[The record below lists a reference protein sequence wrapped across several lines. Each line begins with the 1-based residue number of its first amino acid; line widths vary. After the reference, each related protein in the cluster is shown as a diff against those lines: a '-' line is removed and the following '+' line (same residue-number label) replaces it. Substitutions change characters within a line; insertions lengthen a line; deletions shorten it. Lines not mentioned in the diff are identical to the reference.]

1 MRCFLFAIFLVVA
14 CATGVAADSFEDA
27 ASVYDSGEYTRAV
40 HLFRPLAEKGNVKAQ
55 LQLGIMYDMGL
66 GVSQDYQEALK
77 WYRKA
82 AKQGLPQAQFNLG
95 VMYAMGQGVPPDSIR
110 AHMWYNVAATTPSGD
125 HGKVARAHRDTV
137 ALQMTA
143 VQIKKA
149 QEMAR
154 HCQDTQFKEC
164 D

>member
-1 MRCFLFAIFLVVA
+1 
-14 CATGVAADSFEDA
+14 
-27 ASVYDSGEYTRAV
+27 
-40 HLFRPLAEKGNVKAQ
+40 
-55 LQLGIMYDMGL
+55 
-66 GVSQDYQEALK
+66 
-77 WYRKA
+77 
-82 AKQGLPQAQFNLG
+82 
-95 VMYAMGQGVPPDSIR
+95 
-110 AHMWYNVAATTPSGD
+110 
-125 HGKVARAHRDTV
+125 V